1 MSFDKIKS
9 IHLAS
14 DHAGFEYKE
23 AIRTWLEDSIYS
35 VVDYGPKESNPDDDF
50 PDFISQAAKAV
61 SDSPYD
67 SVGIIFGG
75 SGQGEAMLANRF
87 PNIRAVVYYGGD
99 REIIALAREH
109 NDANILSFGAR
120 FVTLEEVKS
129 GILTW
134 LSTPALLDEKYQRRN
149 QKIEAITKQI
159 YKA

>member
-14 DHAGFEYKE
+14 DHAGFVHKE
-23 AIRTWLEDSIYS
+23 EIRIWLEDSIYK
-35 VVDYGPKESNPDDDF
+35 VIDHGDIENQPDDDF
-50 PDFISQAAKAV
+50 PDFIGRAAKAV
-61 SDSPYD
+61 SDSPND
-67 SVGIIFGG
+67 AVAIIFGG

-87 PNIRAVVYYGGD
+87 PNVRAVVYYGGD
-99 REIIALAREH
+99 REIISLAREH

-120 FVTLEEVKS
+120 FVTIEEVKS

>member
-14 DHAGFEYKE
+14 DHAGFAHKE
-23 AIRTWLEDSIYS
+23 AVRIWLEDSIYK
-35 VVDYGPKESNPDDDF
+35 VIDHGDKENQPDDDF
-50 PDFISQAAKAV
+50 PDYISKAAKAV
-61 SDSPYD
+61 SDYPDD
-67 SVGIIFGG
+67 SVAIIFGG

-87 PNIRAVVYYGGD
+87 PNVRAAVYYGGD
-99 REIIALAREH
+99 RELIALAREH

-120 FVTLEEVKS
+120 FVTIEEVKA

-134 LSTPALLDEKYQRRN
+134 LSTPALSDEKYQRRN